1 MPLPFDL
8 LPIEGGRIKVGV
20 RLQKAQDVIDAALI
34 DEVKDDLRWR
44 GVMSRPNV
52 AADGDGEL

>member
-34 DEVKDDLRWR
+34 DEVKNDPRVAWSNVKAKR
-44 GVMSRPNV
+44 GR
-52 AADGDGEL
+52 GRRR